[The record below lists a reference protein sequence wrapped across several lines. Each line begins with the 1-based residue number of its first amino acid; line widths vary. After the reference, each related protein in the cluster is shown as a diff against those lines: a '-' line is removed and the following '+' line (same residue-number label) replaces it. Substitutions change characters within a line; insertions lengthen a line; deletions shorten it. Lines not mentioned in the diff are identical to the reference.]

1 MKIKKYIVFAILF
14 CMVSLWMI
22 DYNLSKTNKK
32 IIEEKTEPV
41 IKEIEEDRYV
51 FVSYIDYSKLLKNKS
66 KEEKEK
72 NIDEMVN
79 NINNA
84 NFNVLILQVRPFADS
99 IYFSNYYPTSSTV
112 VKKEGDTLDLD
123 ILDYFIKKAHAFNM
137 RLYAWVNPY
146 RVRNVSDS
154 STISKDSTIY
164 KWLNTDHLKIIE
176 NKGIFFNPSSKEVNE
191 LIINGIDELSK
202 NYDIDGLLFDDYF
215 YPSKDIDSKNY
226 KQYLKNGG
234 EKNLQEYHLGIVNDL
249 IENVYKTIKKN
260 NSKILFGI
268 SPDGNINN
276 NYSTHYAD
284 VKTWCK
290 ATGYIDFIMPQV
302 YYGFLHDVVPFSD
315 TIEEWN
321 ELIKN
326 DIVLIPALSLYKA
339 GDKDTYA
346 GSGYDEWVNNFDIIK
361 RQIIYS
367 RNLSKYQG
375 FAIYRYDYYFNN
387 LNYNNHVLKE
397 INNMKSIL

>member
-1 MKIKKYIVFAILF
+1 MKIKKYIIFAILF

-32 IIEEKTEPV
+32 LTEEKTEAV
-41 IKEIEEDRYV
+41 VKKINEDRYI
-51 FVSYIDYSKLLKNKS
+51 FVSYIDYSKLLKNKK

-79 NINNA
+79 NIHNA

-112 VKKEGDTLDLD
+112 VKNEGDELDLD

-137 RLYAWVNPY
+137 QLYAWVNPY

-164 KWLNTDHLKIIE
+164 KWLNTDHLKIID
-176 NKGIFFNPSSKEVNE
+176 NKGIFFNPSSKEANE

-215 YPSKDIDSKNY
+215 YPNKEIDY
-226 KQYLKNGG
+226 KEYKEYVKNGG
-234 EKNLQEYHLGIVNDL
+234 ENTLEEYHLQVVNDL
-249 IENVYKTIKKN
+249 IYNVYKTIKSN
-260 NSKILFGI
+260 NKKILFGI

-284 VKTWCK
+284 VKKWCSSK
-290 ATGYIDFIMPQV
+290 DYIDFIMPQV

-321 ELIKN
+321 ELITN

-387 LNYNNHVLKE
+387 LNYNDHVLKE